1 MFGLPGDFNLGFF
14 GMFMGGEAPWA
25 VLMAT
30 ASLGFG
36 GFGRRS
42 SSDRVDRQLV
52 SYFLFV
58 CDILSLSIHQSN
70 ELNASY
76 AAHGYARIGEGTLG
90 VIITT
95 YVIHSLYTRITIL
108 QN

>member
-1 MFGLPGDFNLGFF
+1 MFTS
-14 GMFMGGEAPWA
+14 GEALWV

-30 ASLGFG
+30 ASL

-76 AAHGYARIGEGTLG
+76 AADGYARIKEGTLG
-90 VIITT
+90 VITTT
-95 YVIHSLYTRITIL
+95 YVIH
-108 QN
+108 